1 MQTQNT
7 NAFLHK
13 QEKLLVF
20 FFLKGI
26 GQQSK
31 KLGTLPSFKVIKH
44 LHQIQFHRIRTFVFK
59 CIY

>member
-13 QEKLLVF
+13 QEKLLVFF

-44 LHQIQFHRIRTFVFK
+44 LHQI
-59 CIY
+59 

>member
-13 QEKLLVF
+13 QENYWWF
-20 FFLKGI
+20 FFLKEGI
-26 GQQSK
+26 GEQSK

-44 LHQIQFHRIRTFVFK
+44 LHQI
-59 CIY
+59 